1 MNERVTNP
9 NGRMRTA
16 IGRLLDRLSCTN
28 RWSLSNRSVTN
39 PRRYVLAAFA
49 LAILMAAPL
58 VVLAGDPTGAAT
70 GSASDVSAAQAGQ
83 PTLQEL
89 ANELGH
95 TKVSVNMIWML
106 VAGFLVMFMQAGF
119 ALAETGFTRAKNAA
133 HTMAMNFMVY
143 GLGMTGF
150 WICGYALMMG
160 GVNAPSGVGG
170 VASRGGLANMT
181 SEFTVSI
188 AGHTLGIFG
197 TKGIFLRGDSYD
209 VGVFALFLFAMVF
222 MDTAATIPTG
232 AMAERWKWSSF
243 VVFAFFMSMFVYPIF
258 GT

>member
-1 MNERVTNP
+1 MIHEKENKVSMK
-9 NGRMRTA
+9 MRSGFGLQLKGPAGLWQT
-16 IGRLLDRLSCTN
+16 S
-28 RWSLSNRSVTN
+28 
-39 PRRYVLAAFA
+39 RRPKVQKYVLAA
-49 LAILMAAPL
+49 LAIAILLALPL
-58 VVLAGDPTGAAT
+58 VVFAGDPVGATT
-70 GSASDVSAAQAGQ
+70 GSANDVTAAKAGE

-89 ANELGH
+89 ASEVGH
-95 TKVSVNMIWML
+95 GKISVNFVWTL
-106 VAGFLVMFMQAGF
+106 VACFLVMFMQAGF

-209 VGVFALFLFAMVF
+209 VGVFA
-222 MDTAATIPTG
+222 
-232 AMAERWKWSSF
+232 
-243 VVFAFFMSMFVYPIF
+243 
-258 GT
+258 